1 MNEMAEAPDWL
12 DENKVDEVLFCQEF
26 LMEHPMVCVRGT
38 FFTIERRIT
47 NEREL
52 KKLIYEK
59 LKVYVK
65 MTFLCRRIVFT
76 WQTGRCFWPAGSP
89 EKNPSAETVFLLT
102 TIQMR
107 LSPNAGCVF

>member
-47 NEREL
+47 DEREL
-52 KKLIYEK
+52 KKLIYLQSGGHEQCLHWEWAQGPRVCGNRAAAK
-59 LKVYVK
+59 PSPVLKTK
-65 MTFLCRRIVFT
+65 
-76 WQTGRCFWPAGSP
+76 
-89 EKNPSAETVFLLT
+89 
-102 TIQMR
+102 
-107 LSPNAGCVF
+107 